1 MDPRYVVESVG
12 LAILATCS
20 VGAWTLRVAVA
31 AAGRR
36 RSAAAVAAVEAVLF
50 ALVFGTVV
58 SSLDDPVRVAG
69 YAVGVAVG
77 TLLGIAGEERF
88 STGQSMVRLVVD
100 GSGAAETAALRRRGW
115 PVTCTGADGVRG
127 QVAVI
132 SVAVDDAA
140 LPLLHADI
148 AAEAPGAFRTTER
161 LREVRPI
168 AFPTGMHQVGGR
180 RSGRA

>member
-1 MDPRYVVESVG
+1 MDAQYILESVG
-12 LAILATCS
+12 LALLATCS

-58 SSLDDPVRVAG
+58 SSLDDPVRVGG
-69 YAVGVAVG
+69 YAVGVAAG
-77 TLLGIAGEERF
+77 TLLGIAWEERF

-115 PVTCTGADGVRG
+115 PVTYSGADGVRG

-140 LPLLHADI
+140 LPLLHADV

-161 LREVRPI
+161 LREVRPT
-168 AFPTGMHQVGGR
+168 AFPPGMHQVRGR
-180 RSGRA
+180 PSGRT